1 MSVCCIQLC
10 VQPENKI
17 KNPASVTSGRSRRE
31 ILLERF
37 FITTPIYYVNA
48 KPHLGHAYTTI
59 IADTMK
65 RFQQMMGKETFF
77 LTGTDEHGDKIVQAA
92 EKNEC
97 SPQEYV
103 DQISQLF
110 KDLWPE
116 LGICNDHF
124 VRTTDAAHKK
134 VVQDVLQK
142 VYDTGDI
149 YFGEYGGHY
158 CYGCERFYT
167 EKELED
173 GLCPQHQ
180 TKPEYIAE
188 KNYFFKMSKYQ
199 DWLKKHIEDNPD
211 FIRPERYRKEV
222 LSLLDSGELEDLC
235 ISRPKSRLE
244 WGVELPFD
252 NNFVTYVWF
261 DALLNY
267 VSALDYPDGEN
278 FKKFWPSVQHI
289 VAKDILKPHAI
300 FWPTMLKAAGFEP
313 YNNLNVHGYWLVNDT
328 KMSKSIGNVVAPL
341 DMAKK
346 YGNDT
351 FRFFLL
357 RDMHF
362 GNDASFSEESLAL
375 RQNAELANDLG
386 NLFSRVLSMVKKYFG
401 GVVPQPAEY
410 TEADMELRDLASNS
424 CKNFQQLF
432 DNVRFSYGIESLW
445 ELVRALNKYVDSS
458 QPWTLAKEGDTARLG
473 TVMYTMLECMRKV
486 AVHLWPVMPE
496 SAEKLVAQLGLEFDP
511 QTANL
516 PAEVDS
522 WGTLPVGIEI
532 APGSN
537 LFPRVDID
545 KLRKEIEEAA
555 SAAKQAEKAEESTV
569 QEVAA
574 PIEFDDFAK
583 VDLRIGK
590 VLVVEDHPKADRLF
604 RCEVD
609 LGEEKPRQIL
619 AGLKEHFTAEDLLG
633 RQVVVVANLKPRK
646 IRGLESHGMM
656 LALKTADGM
665 EMLTASGEVPAGT
678 KAS

>member
-1 MSVCCIQLC
+1 MFAVYLRI
-10 VQPENKI
+10 QPENTT
-17 KNPASVTSGRSRRE
+17 KNPAPVSSGRSRRE

-37 FITTPIYYVNA
+37 YITTPIYYVNA

-92 EKNEC
+92 DKNKC
-97 SPQEYV
+97 TPQEYV

-124 VRTTDAAHKK
+124 IRTTDAAHKK

-142 VYDTGDI
+142 VYDSGDI

-199 DWLKKHIEDNPD
+199 EWLKQHILDNPE

-267 VSALDYPDGEN
+267 VSALDYPEGEN
-278 FKKFWPSVQHI
+278 FKKFWPAVQHI

-328 KMSKSIGNVVAPL
+328 KMSKSLGNVVAPL

-362 GNDASFSEESLAL
+362 GNDASFSEEALAM

-410 TEADMELRDLASNS
+410 TEADMELRELASNS

-486 AVHLWPVMPE
+486 ALHLWPVMPE
-496 SAEKLVAQLGLEFDP
+496 SAEKLVAQLGLDFDP
-511 QTANL
+511 LTANL
-516 PAEVDS
+516 PAEVEA

-555 SAAKQAEKAEESTV
+555 KAAEKAAKKEAAPT

-574 PIEFDDFAK
+574 PIEFDDFTK
-583 VDLRIGK
+583 VDLRVGK

-656 LALKTADGM
+656 LALKTAEGM

>member
-1 MSVCCIQLC
+1 MWL
-10 VQPENKI
+10 ENKT

-37 FITTPIYYVNA
+37 YITTPIYYVNA

-92 EKNEC
+92 DKNNC
-97 SPQEYV
+97 TPQEYV

-110 KDLWPE
+110 KDLLPE

-142 VYDTGDI
+142 VYDSGDI

-199 DWLKKHIEDNPD
+199 DWLKQHILDNPE

-235 ISRPKSRLE
+235 ISRPKTRLE

-328 KMSKSIGNVVAPL
+328 KMSKSLGNVVAPL
-341 DMAKK
+341 EMAKK

-410 TEADMELRDLASNS
+410 TEADMELRELASNS

-445 ELVRALNKYVDSS
+445 ELVRGLNKYVDSS

-486 AVHLWPVMPE
+486 ALHLWPVMPE
-496 SAEKLVAQLGLEFDP
+496 SAEKLVGQLGLDFDP
-511 QTANL
+511 ATANL
-516 PAEVDS
+516 PAEVEA
-522 WGTLPVGIEI
+522 WGLLPVGIEV

-545 KLRKEIEEAA
+545 KLRKEIEEADKA
-555 SAAKQAEKAEESTV
+555 AEQAAKKEDVAV
-569 QEVAA
+569 QEIAA

>member
-1 MSVCCIQLC
+1 M
-10 VQPENKI
+10 
-17 KNPASVTSGRSRRE
+17 
-31 ILLERF
+31 ERF

-188 KNYFFKMSKYQ
+188 KNYFFKMSKHQ
-199 DWLKKHIEDNPD
+199 EWLKKHIQDNPD

-267 VSALDYPDGEN
+267 VSALDYPEGEN
-278 FKKFWPSVQHI
+278 FKKFWPSVQHVI
-289 VAKDILKPHAI
+289 AKDILKPHAI
-300 FWPTMLKAAGFEP
+300 FWPTMLKSAGFEP

-375 RQNAELANDLG
+375 RQNVELANDLG

-410 TEADMELRDLASNS
+410 TEADMELRDVASNS

-432 DNVRFSYGIESLW
+432 NNVRFSYGIESLW

-473 TVMYTMLECMRKV
+473 TVMYTLLECMRKV

-496 SAEKLVAQLGLEFDP
+496 SSEKLVAQLGVAFDP
-511 QTANL
+511 LTADL
-516 PAEVDS
+516 PSEVEA
-522 WGTLPVGIEI
+522 WGTLPVGIDI

-537 LFPRVDID
+537 LFPRVDLD

-555 SAAKQAEKAEESTV
+555 KATKQAAKVEEAPV
-569 QEVAA
+569 QEVSA

>member
-1 MSVCCIQLC
+1 MHDSMHHRSSRPLIC
-10 VQPENKI
+10 
-17 KNPASVTSGRSRRE
+17 GRSRRE

-37 FITTPIYYVNA
+37 YITTPIYYVNA

-65 RFQQMMGKETFF
+65 RFQQMMGKETYF

-92 EKNEC
+92 EKNKC
-97 SPQEYV
+97 TPQEYV

-116 LGICNDHF
+116 LGICNDQF
-124 VRTTDAAHKK
+124 IRTTDPEHKK
-134 VVQDVLQK
+134 VVQEVLQK

-199 DWLKKHIEDNPD
+199 DWLKQHILDNPD

-267 VSALDYPDGEN
+267 VSALEWPDNEK
-278 FKKFWPSVQHI
+278 FKKFWPNVQHI

-328 KMSKSIGNVVAPL
+328 KMSKSLGNVVAPL

-346 YGNDT
+346 YGIDP

-362 GNDASFSEESLAL
+362 GNDASFSEEALAL
-375 RQNAELANDLG
+375 RMNAELANDLG

-410 TEADMELRDLASNS
+410 TEADMELRELASNS
-424 CKNFQQLF
+424 VKNFQQLF

-473 TVMYTMLECMRKV
+473 TVMYTLLECMRKV
-486 AVHLWPVMPE
+486 ALHLWPVMPE
-496 SAEKLVAQLGLEFDP
+496 SAEKLVAQLGLEFDAAV
-511 QTANL
+511 ANL
-516 PAEVDS
+516 PAEVET
-522 WGTLPVGIEI
+522 WGTMPVGIEI

-537 LFPRVDID
+537 LFPRVDMD
-545 KLRKEIEEAA
+545 KLRKEIEEATKA
-555 SAAKQAEKAEESTV
+555 AEAAAKKDAAPAV
-569 QEVAA
+569 QEIAA
-574 PIEFDDFAK
+574 PIEFDDFMK
-583 VDLRIGK
+583 VDLRVGK

-619 AGLKEHFTAEDLLG
+619 AGLKEHFTAEDLQG

-656 LALKTADGM
+656 LALKTEDGM

>member
-1 MSVCCIQLC
+1 MSVAAYDC
-10 VQPENKI
+10 VQPKNTT
-17 KNPASVTSGRSRRE
+17 KNPASVSSGRSRRE

-37 FITTPIYYVNA
+37 YITTPIYYVNA

-92 EKNEC
+92 EKNKC
-97 SPQEYV
+97 TPQEYT

-110 KDLWPE
+110 RDLWPE

-142 VYDTGDI
+142 VYDSGDI

-199 DWLKKHIEDNPD
+199 GWLKQHILDNPD

-267 VSALDYPDGEN
+267 VSALEYPDGEN
-278 FKKFWPSVQHI
+278 FKKFWPEVQHI

-328 KMSKSIGNVVAPL
+328 KMSKSLGNVVAPL

-362 GNDASFSEESLAL
+362 GNDASFSEEALAM

-410 TEADMELRDLASNS
+410 TEADMELRELASNS

-486 AVHLWPVMPE
+486 AIHLWPVMPE
-496 SAEKLVAQLGLEFDP
+496 SAEKLVAQLGLDFDP
-511 QTANL
+511 ACANI
-516 PAEVDS
+516 PAEINA
-522 WGTLPVGIEI
+522 WGVLPVGIEV

-545 KLRKEIEEAA
+545 KLRKEIEEATKA
-555 SAAKQAEKAEESTV
+555 AEQAAKKEKAPA
-569 QEVAA
+569 QDVAA
-574 PIEFDDFAK
+574 PIEFDDFTK
-583 VDLRIGK
+583 VDLRVGK

-619 AGLKEHFTAEDLLG
+619 AGLKEHFTADDLRG

>member
-1 MSVCCIQLC
+1 MHGIMHHRSSRPLIC
-10 VQPENKI
+10 
-17 KNPASVTSGRSRRE
+17 GRSRRE
-31 ILLERF
+31 TLLERF
-37 FITTPIYYVNA
+37 YITTPIYYVNA

-65 RFQQMMGKETFF
+65 RFQQMMGKEAYF

-92 EKNEC
+92 EKNKC
-97 SPQEYV
+97 TPQEYV

-116 LGICNDHF
+116 LGICNDQF
-124 VRTTDAAHKK
+124 IRTTDPEHKK
-134 VVQDVLQK
+134 VVQEVLQK

-199 DWLKKHIEDNPD
+199 DWLKQHILDNPD

-267 VSALDYPDGEN
+267 VSALEWPDNEK
-278 FKKFWPSVQHI
+278 FKKFWPNVQHI

-328 KMSKSIGNVVAPL
+328 KMSKSLGNVVAPL

-346 YGNDT
+346 YGIDP

-362 GNDASFSEESLAL
+362 GNDASFSEEALAL
-375 RQNAELANDLG
+375 RMNAELANDLG

-410 TEADMELRDLASNS
+410 TEADMELRELASNS
-424 CKNFQQLF
+424 VKNFQQLF

-473 TVMYTMLECMRKV
+473 TVMYTLLECMRKV
-486 AVHLWPVMPE
+486 ALHLWPVMPE
-496 SAEKLVAQLGLEFDP
+496 SAEKLVAQLGLEFDAAA
-511 QTANL
+511 ANL
-516 PAEVDS
+516 PAEVEA
-522 WGTLPVGIEI
+522 WGTMPVGIEI

-537 LFPRVDID
+537 LFPRVDMD
-545 KLRKEIEEAA
+545 KLRKEIEEATK
-555 SAAKQAEKAEESTV
+555 AAEAIAKKEAAPAA
-569 QEVAA
+569 QEIAA
-574 PIEFDDFAK
+574 PIEFDDFMK
-583 VDLRIGK
+583 VDLRVGK

-619 AGLKEHFTAEDLLG
+619 AGLKEHFTAEDLQG

-656 LALKTADGM
+656 LALKTEDGM

>member
-1 MSVCCIQLC
+1 M
-10 VQPENKI
+10 
-17 KNPASVTSGRSRRE
+17 
-31 ILLERF
+31 ERF

-199 DWLKKHIEDNPD
+199 EWLKKHIQDNPD

-458 QPWTLAKEGDTARLG
+458 QPWALAKEGDTARLG

-511 QTANL
+511 LTANL

-537 LFPRVDID
+537 LFPRVDVD

-555 SAAKQAEKAEESTV
+555 KTAKQAEKAEKTSV

-665 EMLTASGEVPAGT
+665 EMLTASGEVLAGT

>member
-1 MSVCCIQLC
+1 M
-10 VQPENKI
+10 QPENKI

-116 LGICNDHF
+116 LGISNDHF

-199 DWLKKHIEDNPD
+199 EWLKKHIEDNPD

-511 QTANL
+511 LTANL

-555 SAAKQAEKAEESTV
+555 SAAKQAEKAEEATV

>member
-1 MSVCCIQLC
+1 M
-10 VQPENKI
+10 QPENKI

-116 LGICNDHF
+116 LGISNDHF

-199 DWLKKHIEDNPD
+199 EWLKKHIEDNPD

-511 QTANL
+511 LTANL

-555 SAAKQAEKAEESTV
+555 SAAKQAEKAEEATV

-609 LGEEKPRQIL
+609 LGEERPRQIL

>member
-1 MSVCCIQLC
+1 M
-10 VQPENKI
+10 QPENKI
-17 KNPASVTSGRSRRE
+17 KNPASATSGRSRRE

-199 DWLKKHIEDNPD
+199 EWLKKHIQDNPD

-375 RQNAELANDLG
+375 RHNAELANDLG

-511 QTANL
+511 LTANL

-537 LFPRVDID
+537 LFPRVDVD

-555 SAAKQAEKAEESTV
+555 KAAKQAEKAEETSV

>member
-1 MSVCCIQLC
+1 M
-10 VQPENKI
+10 
-17 KNPASVTSGRSRRE
+17 
-31 ILLERF
+31 ERF
-37 FITTPIYYVNA
+37 YITTPIYYVNA

-92 EKNEC
+92 EKNKC
-97 SPQEYV
+97 TPQEYV

-124 VRTTDAAHKK
+124 IRTTDSAHKK

-142 VYDTGDI
+142 VYDSGDI

-199 DWLKKHIEDNPD
+199 EWLKQHILDNPE

-267 VSALDYPDGEN
+267 VSALDYPEGEN
-278 FKKFWPSVQHI
+278 FKKFWPGVQHI

-328 KMSKSIGNVVAPL
+328 KMSKSLGNVVAPL

-362 GNDASFSEESLAL
+362 GNDASFSEEALAM

-410 TEADMELRDLASNS
+410 TEADMELRELASNS

-486 AVHLWPVMPE
+486 AIHLWPVMPK
-496 SAEKLVAQLGLEFDP
+496 SAEKLVAQLGVEFDP
-511 QTANL
+511 VKANL
-516 PAEVDS
+516 PAEVEA

-537 LFPRVDID
+537 LFPRIDID
-545 KLRKEIEEAA
+545 KLRKEIEEATKA
-555 SAAKQAEKAEESTV
+555 AAAAAKKAAAPV
-569 QEVAA
+569 QEAAA
-574 PIEFDDFAK
+574 PIEFDDFTK
-583 VDLRIGK
+583 VDLRVGK

>member
-1 MSVCCIQLC
+1 
-10 VQPENKI
+10 
-17 KNPASVTSGRSRRE
+17 
-31 ILLERF
+31 
-37 FITTPIYYVNA
+37 VNA

-199 DWLKKHIEDNPD
+199 EWLKKHIQDNPD

-375 RQNAELANDLG
+375 RHNAELANDLG

-511 QTANL
+511 LTANL

-537 LFPRVDID
+537 LFPRVDVD

-555 SAAKQAEKAEESTV
+555 KAAKQAEKAEETSV

>member
-1 MSVCCIQLC
+1 M
-10 VQPENKI
+10 QPENKI

-116 LGICNDHF
+116 LGISNDHF

-199 DWLKKHIEDNPD
+199 EWLKKHIEDNPD

-486 AVHLWPVMPE
+486 AVHLWPVMPD

-511 QTANL
+511 LTSNL

-537 LFPRVDID
+537 LFPRIDID

-555 SAAKQAEKAEESTV
+555 TAAKQAEKAEETTV

>member
-1 MSVCCIQLC
+1 
-10 VQPENKI
+10 
-17 KNPASVTSGRSRRE
+17 
-31 ILLERF
+31 
-37 FITTPIYYVNA
+37 
-48 KPHLGHAYTTI
+48 
-59 IADTMK
+59 
-65 RFQQMMGKETFF
+65 
-77 LTGTDEHGDKIVQAA
+77 
-92 EKNEC
+92 
-97 SPQEYV
+97 
-103 DQISQLF
+103 
-110 KDLWPE
+110 
-116 LGICNDHF
+116 
-124 VRTTDAAHKK
+124 
-134 VVQDVLQK
+134 
-142 VYDTGDI
+142 
-149 YFGEYGGHY
+149 
-158 CYGCERFYT
+158 
-167 EKELED
+167 
-173 GLCPQHQ
+173 
-180 TKPEYIAE
+180 
-188 KNYFFKMSKYQ
+188 MSKYQ
-199 DWLKKHIEDNPD
+199 EWLKKHIQDNPD

-375 RQNAELANDLG
+375 RHNAELANDLG

-511 QTANL
+511 LTANL

-537 LFPRVDID
+537 LFPRVDVD

-555 SAAKQAEKAEESTV
+555 KAAKQAEKAEETSV

>member
-1 MSVCCIQLC
+1 M
-10 VQPENKI
+10 QPENKI

-37 FITTPIYYVNA
+37 YITTPIYYVNA

-199 DWLKKHIEDNPD
+199 DWLKKHIQDNPE

-410 TEADMELRDLASNS
+410 IEADMELRDLASNS

-445 ELVRALNKYVDSS
+445 DLVRALNKYVDSS

-511 QTANL
+511 LTANL
-516 PAEVDS
+516 PAEVES

-555 SAAKQAEKAEESTV
+555 KTAKQAEKAEETSV
-569 QEVAA
+569 QELAA

>member
-1 MSVCCIQLC
+1 MWL
-10 VQPENKI
+10 ENKT

-37 FITTPIYYVNA
+37 YITTPIYYVNA

-92 EKNEC
+92 DKNNC
-97 SPQEYV
+97 TPQEYV

-110 KDLWPE
+110 KDLLPE

-124 VRTTDAAHKK
+124 VRTTDVAHKK

-142 VYDTGDI
+142 VYDSGDI

-199 DWLKKHIEDNPD
+199 DWLKQHILDNPE

-235 ISRPKSRLE
+235 ISRPKTRLE

-328 KMSKSIGNVVAPL
+328 KMSKSLGNVVAPL
-341 DMAKK
+341 EMAKK

-410 TEADMELRDLASNS
+410 TEADMELRELASNS

-445 ELVRALNKYVDSS
+445 ELVRGLNKYVDSS

-486 AVHLWPVMPE
+486 ALHLWPVMPA
-496 SAEKLVAQLGLEFDP
+496 SAEKLVGQLGLDFDP
-511 QTANL
+511 ATANL
-516 PAEVDS
+516 PAEVEA
-522 WGTLPVGIEI
+522 WGLLPVGIEV

-545 KLRKEIEEAA
+545 KLRKEIEEADKA
-555 SAAKQAEKAEESTV
+555 AEQAAKKEDVAV
-569 QEVAA
+569 QEIAA

>member
-1 MSVCCIQLC
+1 M
-10 VQPENKI
+10 QPENKT
-17 KNPASVTSGRSRRE
+17 KNPASVFSGRSRRE

-37 FITTPIYYVNA
+37 YITTPIYYVNA

-92 EKNEC
+92 DKNKC
-97 SPQEYV
+97 TPQEYV

-124 VRTTDAAHKK
+124 VRTTDASHKK

-142 VYDTGDI
+142 VYDSGDI

-199 DWLKKHIEDNPD
+199 EWLKQHILDNPE

-328 KMSKSIGNVVAPL
+328 KMSKSLGNVVAPL

-362 GNDASFSEESLAL
+362 GNDASFSEESLAM

-486 AVHLWPVMPE
+486 ALHLWPVMPE

-511 QTANL
+511 MTANL
-516 PAEVDS
+516 SAEVEA

-555 SAAKQAEKAEESTV
+555 KAAEQAAKKEEASV

-574 PIEFDDFAK
+574 PIEFDDFTK

>member
-1 MSVCCIQLC
+1 M
-10 VQPENKI
+10 
-17 KNPASVTSGRSRRE
+17 
-31 ILLERF
+31 ERF

-199 DWLKKHIEDNPD
+199 EWLKKHIQDNPD

-375 RQNAELANDLG
+375 RHNAELANDLG

-511 QTANL
+511 LTANL

-537 LFPRVDID
+537 LFPRVDVD

-555 SAAKQAEKAEESTV
+555 KAAKQAEKAEETSV

>member
-1 MSVCCIQLC
+1 MWL
-10 VQPENKI
+10 ENKT

-37 FITTPIYYVNA
+37 YITTPIYYVNA

-92 EKNEC
+92 DKNNC
-97 SPQEYV
+97 TPQEYV

-110 KDLWPE
+110 KDLLPE

-142 VYDTGDI
+142 VYDSGDI

-199 DWLKKHIEDNPD
+199 DWLKQHILDNPE

-235 ISRPKSRLE
+235 ISRPKTRLE

-328 KMSKSIGNVVAPL
+328 KMSKSLGNVVAPL
-341 DMAKK
+341 EMAKK

-410 TEADMELRDLASNS
+410 TEADMELRELASNS

-445 ELVRALNKYVDSS
+445 ELVRGLNKYVDSS

-486 AVHLWPVMPE
+486 ALHLWPVMPA
-496 SAEKLVAQLGLEFDP
+496 SAEKLVGQLGLDFDP
-511 QTANL
+511 ATANL
-516 PAEVDS
+516 PAEVEA
-522 WGTLPVGIEI
+522 WGLLPVGIEV

-545 KLRKEIEEAA
+545 KLRKEIEEADKA
-555 SAAKQAEKAEESTV
+555 AEQAAKKEDVAV
-569 QEVAA
+569 QEIAA

-633 RQVVVVANLKPRK
+633 CQVVVVANLKPRK

>member
-1 MSVCCIQLC
+1 M
-10 VQPENKI
+10 QPENKI

-267 VSALDYPDGEN
+267 VSALDYPEGEN
-278 FKKFWPSVQHI
+278 FKKFWPGVQHI

-410 TEADMELRDLASNS
+410 TEVDMELRELASNS

-511 QTANL
+511 LTANL

>member
-1 MSVCCIQLC
+1 M
-10 VQPENKI
+10 
-17 KNPASVTSGRSRRE
+17 
-31 ILLERF
+31 ERF
-37 FITTPIYYVNA
+37 YITTPIYYVNA

-92 EKNEC
+92 DKNNC
-97 SPQEYV
+97 TPQEYV

-110 KDLWPE
+110 KDLLPE

-142 VYDTGDI
+142 VYDSGDI

-199 DWLKKHIEDNPD
+199 DWLKQHILDNPE

-235 ISRPKSRLE
+235 ISRPKTRLE

-328 KMSKSIGNVVAPL
+328 KMSKSLGNVVAPL
-341 DMAKK
+341 EMAKK

-410 TEADMELRDLASNS
+410 TEADMELRELASNS

-445 ELVRALNKYVDSS
+445 ELVRGLNKYVDSS

-486 AVHLWPVMPE
+486 ALHLWPVMPA
-496 SAEKLVAQLGLEFDP
+496 SAEKLVGQLGLDFDP
-511 QTANL
+511 ATANL
-516 PAEVDS
+516 PAEVEA
-522 WGTLPVGIEI
+522 WGLLPVGIEV

-545 KLRKEIEEAA
+545 KLRKEIEEADKA
-555 SAAKQAEKAEESTV
+555 AEQAAKKEDVAV
-569 QEVAA
+569 QEIAA